1 MFIREQLLEIVKTTP
16 EPQVDSITA
25 AVREC
30 LSILLCLI
38 RPEINLNSY
47 IVWGII

>member
-25 AVREC
+25 AVKGMPFNPAVPY
-30 LSILLCLI
+30 S
-38 RPEINLNSY
+38 S
-47 IVWGII
+47 